1 MMATQH
7 ATEERETESGRR
19 TGVYVYGIVPADVEP
34 EEDASG
40 VGDPPSSIDV
50 VRHGEIAALVSDV
63 TVDRRFGTPD
73 DLTAH
78 ARLLDGAAAVAP
90 VLPLRFGAVM
100 SDPEAVK
107 KELLE
112 AHDDEFRTALAE
124 LEGKAQFVI
133 KGRYVEGMLL
143 REVLDENAEAA
154 RLRDEIRD
162 KPEDA
167 TRNERI
173 ALGEIVNQAVTN
185 KRTEDTRRMLAL
197 LEPLTSLVN
206 QREPTHEEDAVHVA
220 VLLEL
225 SRQRELEEALTQLAE
240 GEWEGRVELSLLG
253 PMAAYDFVTKR
264 APEG

>member
-1 MMATQH
+1 MATQP
-7 ATEERETESGRR
+7 ATEARETESAQR

-34 EEDASG
+34 EEHAAG
-40 VGDPPSSIDV
+40 VGDPPSAVQV

-63 TVDRRFGTPD
+63 AVDRRFGTPD

-100 SDPEAVK
+100 SDPKAVE

-112 AHDDEFRTALAE
+112 AHRDEFRAALEE
-124 LEGKAQFVI
+124 LEGRAQFVI
-133 KGRYVEGMLL
+133 KGRYVEGTVL

-154 RLRDEIRD
+154 QLRDEIRD

-167 TRNERI
+167 TRNARI
-173 ALGEIVNQAVTN
+173 ALGEIVNQAVTT
-185 KRTEDTRRMLAL
+185 KRAEDTRRMLAL

-206 QREPTHEEDAVHVA
+206 QREPTHEEDAGHVA
-220 VLLEL
+220 ILLEL
-225 SRQRELEEALTQLAE
+225 SRQSELEEALSQLAE